1 MSNKYESKYDDSAH
15 TSSNATPQSDSNVD
29 STITSTTNT
38 TTLTTTANPRIAR
51 TNLDI
56 VIEKVVQLDALVAT
70 IFEFVNIQ
78 TLAIAQSVSLVW
90 RDTGKMNM
98 LWYPFLKRRW
108 GTLLPF
114 NDVPAKTQPKQ
125 FYHQCLRSEQKVM
138 VEHSIYEESRT
149 ILDSKDTPLCMQF
162 DGDVLMVSN

>member
-15 TSSNATPQSDSNVD
+15 TTSNATPQSDSNVD

-38 TTLTTTANPRIAR
+38 TTITTTANPRIAR

-78 TLAIAQSVSLVW
+78 TLAIAQ
-90 RDTGKMNM
+90 TI
-98 LWYPFLKRRW
+98 
-108 GTLLPF
+108 
-114 NDVPAKTQPKQ
+114 
-125 FYHQCLRSEQKVM
+125 EQT
-138 VEHSIYEESRT
+138 R
-149 ILDSKDTPLCMQF
+149 
-162 DGDVLMVSN
+162 